1 MPRKAKSANSD
12 SQSEAVE
19 AALRKNR
26 RGRRGRRHRG
36 RAGINEKIRQLIRHS
51 KEQGYLTFDDIN
63 EALPESVENQEEI
76 DNVLSILQNLEIEI
90 LEPDQVDDFKQ
101 RMEEAEEEETRS
113 SQHDILDD
121 PVRMY
126 LKQMGQVPLLTREQE
141 VEISKRIENAELKAQ
156 TALFEASAV
165 GAYIATL
172 GAKLLTREE
181 RFDRIVIDKKID
193 SREAYFKSLPKL
205 VETTQKAEAGVAEA
219 WQEYLKARTEADRK
233 RILSKFRKRENLL
246 RANFSKFFFK
256 LKVYE
261 EYLEQL
267 QPALSEIENLN
278 AQLERAKHPKTKKDA
293 AIDTKAI
300 QARFKQLEAAQRIA
314 PAQLL
319 AVVAQTM
326 VHVREAHKAK
336 TEMVEANL
344 RLVISIAK
352 KYTNRGLSF
361 LDLIQEGNMGLM
373 KAVEKFEYRRG
384 YKFSTYATWWIRQA
398 ITRSI
403 ADQARTIRIPVH
415 MIETLNKV
423 MQVQKQLLQE
433 FGHEPTPEEVADE
446 MNLPVER
453 VQQIMKMA
461 QQPIS
466 LQSPVGDGDDTSFGD
481 FIEDKSAE
489 NPYDM
494 TAFSLLREKIID
506 VLDSLTERERR
517 VLSLRFGLV
526 DGYSRTLEEVGKQFK
541 VTRERIRQI
550 EAKALR
556 KMRHPT
562 RIRQLHGFFDA
573 EQIDNAQNLMKVAA
587 TPLSARSPVQ
597 RAGAFPLYRPSPRP
611 TLPFLWHRT
620 PPSRSWEW
628 APRNSSS
635 SWSSCSCSSAAPSFP
650 VSPRASASRSKN
662 SRRLPRMSPK
672 PRSQPPKPPRRKS
685 PLRLL
690 PPPPRPPDPLP
701 ATAVERRPRRARWRA
716 FLLPTP
722 PSDCTRRPSTA
733 SRGPRWISLV
743 DTPKRRRFVSVGETP
758 PPSLPR
764 APQTWRT
771 FSVIFRTTSAS
782 ISAPPTHSFTSRA
795 RESSCG
801 SHPSSHSTPP
811 RARCSPWAT
820 KPNACSAAPRVTSP
834 PSAR

>member
-1 MPRKAKSANSD
+1 MPRKAKPAD
-12 SQSEAVE
+12 TAQSEAVE
-19 AALRKNR
+19 AVLDRQPPVTAE
-26 RGRRGRRHRG
+26 GAEGAPAVPG
-36 RAGINEKIRQLIRHS
+36 SINEKIRQLIRHS

-90 LEPDQVDDFKQ
+90 LEPDQVEDFKARQ
-101 RMEEAEEEETRS
+101 EEAEEEESRT
-113 SQHDILDD
+113 SQNDILDD

-141 VEISKRIENAELKAQ
+141 VEISKRIENAEAKAME
-156 TALFEASAV
+156 ALFVASAV
-165 GAYIATL
+165 GAHIGSL

-181 RFDRIVIDKKID
+181 RFDRIVIDKRIE
-193 SREAYFKSLPKL
+193 SREAYFKGLEKL
-205 VETTQKAEAGVAEA
+205 VELTQKSEAGTAEA
-219 WQEYLKARTEADRK
+219 WDEYQKARAEVDKK
-233 RILSKFRKRENLL
+233 RILAKFKKRENVL
-246 RANFSKFFFK
+246 RSTFGKFFFK

-261 EYLEQL
+261 EYLE
-267 QPALSEIENLN
+267 ALKPTLEEIESLL
-278 AQLERAKHPKTKKDA
+278 AQLDRAKHPKTKKDA

-300 QARFKQLEAAQRIA
+300 HIRLKQIEAAQRIT
-314 PAQLL
+314 PAELI
-319 AVVAQTM
+319 AVVAQSN
-326 VHVREAHKAK
+326 VHIREAHQAK

-494 TAFSLLREKIID
+494 TAYSLLREKIID
-506 VLDSLTERERR
+506 VLDTLTERERR

-573 EQIDNAQNLMKVAA
+573 EQIDNAQNLLKVAA
-587 TPLSARSPVQ
+587 TARLPGLPGGPAMPGYSPVIP
-597 RAGAFPLYRPSPRP
+597 GPK
-611 TLPFLWHRT
+611 
-620 PPSRSWEW
+620 
-628 APRNSSS
+628 SS
-635 SWSSCSCSSAAPSFP
+635 
-650 VSPRASASRSKN
+650 
-662 SRRLPRMSPK
+662 
-672 PRSQPPKPPRRKS
+672 
-685 PLRLL
+685 
-690 PPPPRPPDPLP
+690 
-701 ATAVERRPRRARWRA
+701 
-716 FLLPTP
+716 
-722 PSDCTRRPSTA
+722 
-733 SRGPRWISLV
+733 
-743 DTPKRRRFVSVGETP
+743 
-758 PPSLPR
+758 
-764 APQTWRT
+764 
-771 FSVIFRTTSAS
+771 
-782 ISAPPTHSFTSRA
+782 
-795 RESSCG
+795 
-801 SHPSSHSTPP
+801 
-811 RARCSPWAT
+811 
-820 KPNACSAAPRVTSP
+820 
-834 PSAR
+834 

>member
-1 MPRKAKSANSD
+1 MPRSSKAKSATID
-12 SQSEAVE
+12 DQAEAVE
-19 AALRKNR
+19 EVLAKSPV
-26 RGRRGRRHRG
+26 
-36 RAGINEKIRQLIRHS
+36 AGEVTGLPEVPGVGNINEKIRHLIRQS

-63 EALPESVENQEEI
+63 EALPDSVENQDEI
-76 DNVLSILQNLEIEI
+76 DNVLSILQNLDIEI
-90 LEPDQVDDFKQ
+90 IESEEVESFKQ
-101 RMEEAEEEETRS
+101 RQEEAEEEETRT
-113 SQHDILDD
+113 SQNDILDD

-141 VEISKRIENAELKAQ
+141 VEISKRIETAELKAQ
-156 TALFEASAV
+156 EMLFEAASIAK
-165 GAYIATL
+165 YIVTL
-172 GAKLLTREE
+172 GTKLLNREE
-181 RFDRIVIDKKID
+181 RFDRIVIDKKIE
-193 SREAYFKSLPKL
+193 SRDAYFKGLPKL
-205 VETTQKAEAGVAEA
+205 VEVTQKNEESVAESWEEFLA
-219 WQEYLKARTEADRK
+219 ARTDADRK
-233 RILSKFRKRENLL
+233 KILAKHKKRESIL
-246 RANFSKFFFK
+246 RSNFSKFFFK

-261 EYLEQL
+261 EYLEGIRPLLTEVQEL
-267 QPALSEIENLN
+267 QTLLD
-278 AQLERAKHPKTKKDA
+278 RAKHPKTKKDA
-293 AIDTKAI
+293 AIDTKGI
-300 QARFKQLEAAQRIA
+300 HARFKLIEAEQRIA
-314 PAQLL
+314 PHELVE
-319 AVVAQTM
+319 VVSRTN
-326 VHVREAHKAK
+326 VHVREAHQAK

-433 FGHEPTPEEVADE
+433 YGHEPTPDEVADE

-562 RIRQLHGFFDA
+562 RLRQLTGFFDA
-573 EQIDNAQNLMKVAA
+573 EQPDNAQNLLKQA
-587 TPLSARSPVQ
+587 Q
-597 RAGAFPLYRPSPRP
+597 AG
-611 TLPFLWHRT
+611 
-620 PPSRSWEW
+620 
-628 APRNSSS
+628 
-635 SWSSCSCSSAAPSFP
+635 
-650 VSPRASASRSKN
+650 
-662 SRRLPRMSPK
+662 
-672 PRSQPPKPPRRKS
+672 QIKPP
-685 PLRLL
+685 PLM
-690 PPPPRPPDPLP
+690 PR
-701 ATAVERRPRRARWRA
+701 
-716 FLLPTP
+716 
-722 PSDCTRRPSTA
+722 
-733 SRGPRWISLV
+733 
-743 DTPKRRRFVSVGETP
+743 
-758 PPSLPR
+758 
-764 APQTWRT
+764 
-771 FSVIFRTTSAS
+771 
-782 ISAPPTHSFTSRA
+782 
-795 RESSCG
+795 
-801 SHPSSHSTPP
+801 
-811 RARCSPWAT
+811 
-820 KPNACSAAPRVTSP
+820 
-834 PSAR
+834 

>member
-1 MPRKAKSANSD
+1 MPRKAKSSSAD
-12 SQSEAVE
+12 THSEAVE
-19 AALRKNR
+19 AVIAKNPAVPAVE
-26 RGRRGRRHRG
+26 GAPGADIPAG
-36 RAGINEKIRQLIRHS
+36 GINDKIRHLIRLS

-90 LEPDQVDDFKQ
+90 LEPDQVDDYKQ
-101 RMEEAEEEETRS
+101 RMEEAEEEESRS

-156 TALFEASAV
+156 TALFEAAAV
-165 GAYIATL
+165 GGYIGTL
-172 GAKLLTREE
+172 GAKLLNREE

-193 SREAYFKSLPKL
+193 SREAYFKGLPKL
-205 VETTQKAEAGVAEA
+205 VENTQKSEKAVAES
-219 WQEYLKARTEADRK
+219 WQEYLKARTDAEKKKITAK
-233 RILSKFRKRENLL
+233 HRKRENVL
-246 RANFSKFFFK
+246 RSYFGKFFFK

-267 QPALSEIENLN
+267 RPVLEEIETLH

-293 AIDTKAI
+293 SLDTRAINH
-300 QARFKQLEAAQRIA
+300 RLKQIEAGQRIA
-314 PAQLL
+314 PPALL
-319 AVVAQTM
+319 AVVAQTR
-326 VHVREAHKAK
+326 VHVREAHQAK

-433 FGHEPTPEEVADE
+433 FGHEPTPDEVADE

-573 EQIDNAQNLMKVAA
+573 EQIDNAQNLLKVAA
-587 TPLSARSPVQ
+587 TS
-597 RAGAFPLYRPSPRP
+597 GMPRP
-611 TLPFLWHRT
+611 LLPG
-620 PPSRSWEW
+620 
-628 APRNSSS
+628 
-635 SWSSCSCSSAAPSFP
+635 
-650 VSPRASASRSKN
+650 
-662 SRRLPRMSPK
+662 MSPI
-672 PRSQPPKPPRRKS
+672 
-685 PLRLL
+685 
-690 PPPPRPPDPLP
+690 P
-701 ATAVERRPRRARWRA
+701 AGFPM
-716 FLLPTP
+716 PT
-722 PSDCTRRPSTA
+722 
-733 SRGPRWISLV
+733 GKL
-743 DTPKRRRFVSVGETP
+743 
-758 PPSLPR
+758 
-764 APQTWRT
+764 
-771 FSVIFRTTSAS
+771 
-782 ISAPPTHSFTSRA
+782 
-795 RESSCG
+795 
-801 SHPSSHSTPP
+801 
-811 RARCSPWAT
+811 
-820 KPNACSAAPRVTSP
+820 
-834 PSAR
+834 